1 MSNPK
6 KQYHT
11 NLKKISADMIRSE
24 ANWKCSV
31 EVQASR
37 ALGQA
42 DVRVQYQ
49 FSLLRIIIIV
59 ISYDFNAISL
69 KVIIVFQL
77 TKEFKWNL
85 WGILGEETIK
95 RLTKLDGI

>member
-1 MSNPK
+1 MK
-6 KQYHT
+6 KM
-11 NLKKISADMIRSE
+11 SADMIRSE

-49 FSLLRIIIIV
+49 LSLLRIIIIA
-59 ISYDFNAISL
+59 ISYDL
-69 KVIIVFQL
+69 MQL
-77 TKEFKWNL
+77 VL
-85 WGILGEETIK
+85 YY
-95 RLTKLDGI
+95 